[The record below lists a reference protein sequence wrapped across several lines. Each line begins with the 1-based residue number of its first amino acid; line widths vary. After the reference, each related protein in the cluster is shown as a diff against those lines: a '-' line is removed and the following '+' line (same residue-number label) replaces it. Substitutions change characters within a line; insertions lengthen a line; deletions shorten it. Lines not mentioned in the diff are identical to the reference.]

1 MINRVAMKKK
11 YLKVIG
17 VVTLLFLIYSCV
29 EPFSPPEVNDDQGY
43 LVVDGFLNVG
53 SDTSRI
59 ELSHT
64 QNTNA
69 TLAVTK
75 ESRAKVVVEQE
86 NGETYPFVEK
96 GSGSYFLPP
105 QTFSKLVKY
114 RLRIKTLS
122 GREYLSDF
130 VVVKDTPPIDGIAGK
145 YDARQNAMV
154 MQVNTHDATNNTRFY
169 RWKFEE
175 TWEYRAAN
183 YSALE
188 VITNADGEREIISR
202 RQDINVCWRTLKSA
216 NILLGSTIKLSQDI
230 IKDLPLTTVPVSTN
244 KLYIKYSILIKQYG
258 LTQDAFEYWTSLAK
272 TTEGTG
278 SLFDPL
284 PSQITGNIK
293 NTADGQ
299 ELVFGYFSAS
309 VEQKKRIFLTPGLGI
324 YPRCI
329 DPDTLTLDEAKETSS
344 LLLNTVGIRFDSVL
358 VASDYC
364 ADCRVQG
371 GVTTKPSFWE

>member
-1 MINRVAMKKK
+1 MAM
-11 YLKVIG
+11 
-17 VVTLLFLIYSCV
+17 
-29 EPFSPPEVNDDQGY
+29 N
-43 LVVDGFLNVG
+43 
-53 SDTSRI
+53 
-59 ELSHT
+59 
-64 QNTNA
+64 
-69 TLAVTK
+69 
-75 ESRAKVVVEQE
+75 
-86 NGETYPFVEK
+86 
-96 GSGSYFLPP
+96 
-105 QTFSKLVKY
+105 
-114 RLRIKTLS
+114 
-122 GREYLSDF
+122 
-130 VVVKDTPPIDGIAGK
+130 
-145 YDARQNAMV
+145 
-154 MQVNTHDATNNTRFY
+154 VNTHDATNNTRFY

-175 TWEYRAAN
+175 TWEYRTAF

-188 VITNADGEREIISR
+188 AITNETGERELISR
-202 RQDINVCWRTLKSA
+202 RQDISLCWRTLKSA

-244 KLYIKYSILIKQYG
+244 KLYFKYSILIKQYG

-293 NTADGQ
+293 NTKDAQ

-309 VEQKKRIFLTPGLGI
+309 VEQQKRIFLTPGLGS
-324 YPRCI
+324 YPGCI
-329 DPDTLTLDEAKETSS
+329 APDTLPIADALETRA

-358 VASDYC
+358 VTSDFC

>member
-1 MINRVAMKKK
+1 MNKK
-11 YLKVIG
+11 YVRIIG
-17 VVTLLFLIYSCV
+17 VLTLLFVIYSCV
-29 EPFSPPEVNDDQGY
+29 EPFSPPEVNSDQGY
-43 LVVDGFLNVG
+43 LVIDGFLNVG
-53 SDTSRI
+53 SDTSWI

-69 TLAVTK
+69 TQPIAK
-75 ESRAKVVVEQE
+75 EPKAKVVVEQE
-86 NGETYPFVEK
+86 NGLTYPFTEK
-96 GSGSYFLPP
+96 GNGSYFLLP
-105 QTFSKLVKY
+105 QTFSKTVKY
-114 RLRIKTLS
+114 RLRIKTVS
-122 GREYLSDF
+122 GSEYLSDY
-130 VVVKDTPPIDGIAGK
+130 VEVKNTPPIDSIAGK
-145 YDARQNAMV
+145 FDERQNGMV
-154 MQVNTHDATNNTRFY
+154 MQVNTHDATNKTRFY

-175 TWEYRAAN
+175 TWEYRAAY

-188 VITNADGEREIISR
+188 AITNANKEREIITR
-202 RQDINVCWRTLKSA
+202 RNDINLCWRTLKSG

-230 IKDLPLTTVPVSTN
+230 IKDLPLTTVLASTN
-244 KLYIKYSILIKQYG
+244 KLYIKYSILVKQYG

-309 VEQKKRIFLTPGLGI
+309 VEQKKRIFLTPRLGV
-324 YPRCI
+324 YPGCI
-329 DPDTLTLDEAKETSS
+329 EPDTLSIPEAQETSS
-344 LLLNTVGIRFDSVL
+344 LLMNYTGARFDSVL
-358 VASDYC
+358 VTSDYC